1 MGYRNNPKRDK
12 QLEKAKKLAEATDK
26 PFLDPN
32 TLFSRASIDDI
43 EYYSPEMLAA
53 ASMHALKELSRWKV
67 DTPFIGIS
75 QVEGVAPRDVP
86 VSILTIIGRNMP
98 FLYDSIMGEVTS
110 SYRSLYL
117 AVHPIMVADA
127 RVAGGYRLA
136 DPETDKPEDNISLIQ
151 MHIAPVA
158 PQAAEALEERLR
170 FVLVQVQSAY
180 SDWKPMLTKLDEA
193 LCELKERGSSRRKVE
208 RAEAAEFL
216 DWLRKDNF
224 TFLGMRDYS
233 YSGKGSDAK
242 VERGDG
248 VGLGILSDPDVR
260 VLRLG
265 KDTVTTTPEILAFLD
280 GPDFLIVTKANVKSI
295 VHRRAY
301 MDYIGIKRF
310 DADGNVT
317 GELRIVGLFTAT
329 AYTRSVKQIPLLRA
343 KVAEVEHHFG
353 FDPNSHSGRILQN
366 TLEAYPRDDLFQIE
380 TDLLVRFI
388 EQIMEL
394 ADRPRVR
401 VLARIDR
408 FDRFVSVIIYVP
420 REEYNSYVREKIG
433 DYLARVYDGH
443 ISAYYPA
450 FPEGAVARVHFIVG
464 RANGKTPR
472 IAQDRLEDAVSD
484 IAARWIDHFMG
495 LSQAG
500 APLLDV
506 DQAYQEAFTPEE
518 AIGDMPDIVATA
530 NGEPVRIEFYRTAD
544 QADGILSLKIFHRD
558 GHLPLSR
565 RVPLLENLG
574 FSVISERTFDVGVVS
589 GDETRVIVLHDME
602 LRVQQG
608 VKLDLSTYGPRLEE
622 AFLAAFDGTV
632 DNDNF
637 NRLIVS
643 AGLTVREVSVLRAY
657 ARYLR
662 QTGIVYSQEH
672 ISETLFKYPAIARRI
687 FDLFAHGFDP
697 KLAEKTRLRKLSEL
711 HKAIEADL
719 SGVPNLDEDRTLRRY
734 VNAVDSTL
742 RTNYFQRNEDGSPK
756 AMLAFKFDPK
766 LLDGLPDPRPFRE
779 IFVYG
784 TEVEG
789 VHLRFGKVARGGL
802 RWSDRGQ
809 DYRTEVLGLVKAQ
822 QVKNAVIVPVGAKG
836 GFFPK
841 MLPAGG
847 NRDEIFNAGK
857 DAYKTYIRTL
867 LSITD
872 NIVGDEIVAP
882 GDTVRLDGDD
892 PYFVVAADKGT
903 ATFSD
908 TANGL
913 AREAG
918 FWLDDAFASGG
929 SAGYDHKKMG
939 ITARGAWETVKRHFR
954 EIDTDIQTTPFKVVG
969 VGDMSGD
976 VFGNGMLLS
985 EKIELIAAF
994 DHRDI
999 FIDPAPDTDVSF
1011 AERKRLFELP
1021 RSSWQDY
1028 DRSTLSKG
1036 AMIISRAEKSV
1047 TLTPEAVAAIGID
1060 KAVATPFEIMTAI
1073 LKAPADLLWFGGIGT
1088 YVKAAVET
1096 NAEVGDRANDPI
1108 RINATE
1114 VRAKVIGE
1122 GANLGITQK
1131 GRIAYALSGGRCNS
1145 DAIDNSAGVNSSDVE
1160 VNIKI
1165 ALASAV
1171 NDGRLTLPKRNQLL
1185 ASMTSEV
1192 ARLVLRNN
1200 YLQSLAISLT
1210 ERKGAGNREE
1220 LSRLMGA
1227 LESSGQ
1233 LNRKV
1238 ETLPNDA
1245 EFSERYAAGKP
1256 LTRPEIGVLLSY
1268 AKLTLFDTLVA
1279 STLPDEPYLQ
1289 HLLTEYFPSKMQKAY
1304 AGDIAGHRL
1313 HREIVA
1319 TSLANRV
1326 VNRGGPGF
1334 VQKLVDAS
1342 GLLAPAVVKAA
1353 MIVEDGFGLKRLW
1366 SEIDALNGRI
1376 PGDVQ
1381 NDLYA
1386 KVMGIFADA
1395 TRLYLQTAGTI
1406 TGAMQ
1411 EEIERLKSAIKTL
1424 SPAAAKYQEEIGLAE
1439 IEGVSPS
1446 LIKELETLRLL
1457 IYVPEIMLIAEQ
1469 ASTTLA
1475 RAAESYA
1482 AVSTTFR
1489 VARLLDASQRVSPAD
1504 HYESLALL
1512 RSQDQIASSRRR
1524 IVVSALTDYTK
1535 EKNPVQA
1542 WYAADRVRVNR
1553 IVSELAAL
1561 SDSGETNLARLTV
1574 AAGLLSDIVQTRS
1587 V

>member
-12 QLEKAKKLAEATDK
+12 KLEKTRILAEMSGK
-26 PFLDPN
+26 PFLDPEAV
-32 TLFSRASIDDI
+32 FGRASSDDI
-43 EYYSPEMLAA
+43 QYYSPEMLAA
-53 ASMHALKELSRWKV
+53 AAQHTRDELSRWTK
-67 DTPFIGIS
+67 DKPYIGIS
-75 QVEGVAPRDVP
+75 EVEGVSPRDNP

-98 FLYDSIMGEVTS
+98 FLYDSVMGEVTS
-110 SYRSLYL
+110 SYRSLFL
-117 AVHPIMVADA
+117 AVHPILVADA
-127 RVAGGYRLA
+127 AVTGGYRLA
-136 DPETDKPEDNISLIQ
+136 DSELDAPHDNISLIQ
-151 MHIAPVA
+151 IHIAPIA
-158 PQAAEALEERLR
+158 SQAAEALTERLL
-170 FVLVQVQSAY
+170 FVLSQVQSAFT
-180 SDWKPMLTKLDEA
+180 DWKPMIAKLDKA
-193 LCELKERGSSRRKVE
+193 LTELQERGPSRRKTG
-208 RAEAAEFL
+208 RNEAVAFL
-216 DWLRKDNF
+216 EWLRNDNF

-233 YSGKGSDAK
+233 YSGTGNDAK
-242 VERGDG
+242 VERGEG
-248 VGLGILSDPDVR
+248 SGLGTLTDPNVR

-265 KDTVTTTPEILAFLD
+265 KDAVTTTPEILAFLD

-310 DADGNVT
+310 DEDGNVV

-329 AYTRSVKQIPLLRA
+329 AYTHSVKQIPLLRA
-343 KVAEVEHHFG
+343 KVAEVEDHFG
-353 FDPNSHSGRILQN
+353 FDPNSHSGRILHN
-366 TLEAYPRDDLFQIE
+366 TLESYPRDDLFQIDA
-380 TDLLVRFI
+380 DLLIRFI

-394 ADRPRVR
+394 SDRPRVR
-401 VLARIDR
+401 VLPRIDR
-408 FDRFVSVIIYVP
+408 FDRFVSVIIFVP
-420 REEYNSYVREKIG
+420 REEYNSYVREKMG
-433 DYLARVYDGH
+433 EYLSHIYDGH

-464 RANGKTPR
+464 RTNGKTPR
-472 IAQDRLEDAVSD
+472 VAQDKLEDAVSD
-484 IAARWIDHFMG
+484 IAARWTDHFVA
-495 LSQAG
+495 LSPVG
-500 APLLDV
+500 SPVLDV
-506 DQAYQEAFTPEE
+506 DQAYQEAFTPDE
-518 AIGDMPDIVATA
+518 AIIDLPDIAATA
-530 NGEPVRIEFYRTAD
+530 GGEPVRIEFYRRDT
-544 QADGILSLKIFHRD
+544 QAEGVLSLKIFHRD

-574 FSVISERTFDVGVVS
+574 FSVISERTFDIGVIS
-589 GDETRVIVLHDME
+589 PDETRSIVLHDME
-602 LRVQQG
+602 LQVQPG
-608 VKLDLSTYGPRLEE
+608 VKLDLSVYGPRLEE

-632 DNDNF
+632 DNDSF
-637 NRLIVS
+637 NRLIVA
-643 AGLTVREVSVLRAY
+643 AGLSVREVSVLRAY

-672 ISETLFKYPAIARRI
+672 ISETLFKYPAIAVKI
-687 FDLFAHGFDP
+687 FELFSYGFDP
-697 KLAEKTRLRKLSEL
+697 KVGDKPRLRKLSDL
-711 HKAIEADL
+711 HKAIEAAL

-734 VNAVDSTL
+734 VNAVDATL

-836 GFFPK
+836 GFYPK
-841 MLPAGG
+841 TLPVGG
-847 NRDEIFNAGK
+847 NRDEVFNAGK
-857 DAYKTYIRTL
+857 EAYKTYIRTL

-872 NIVGDEIVAP
+872 NIVGDDIVAP
-882 GDTVRLDGDD
+882 ADTLRLDGDD

-954 EIDTDIQTTPFKVVG
+954 EMDTDIQTTPFKVVG

-999 FIDPAPDTDVSF
+999 VIDPTPHTDKSF
-1011 AERKRLFELP
+1011 AERKRLFDLP

-1028 DRSTLSKG
+1028 DRSALSEG
-1036 AMIISRAEKSV
+1036 AMIISRSEKSV

-1060 KAVATPFEIMTAI
+1060 KSVATPLEIMTAI
-1073 LKAPADLLWFGGIGT
+1073 LKAPVDLLWFGGIGT

-1108 RINATE
+1108 RVNATE

-1131 GRIAYALSGGRCNS
+1131 ARIAYALSGGRCNS

-1165 ALASAV
+1165 ALSSPV

-1185 ASMTSEV
+1185 SSMTTEV
-1192 ARLVLRNN
+1192 GHLVLRNN

-1210 ERKGAGNREE
+1210 ERRGTENGEE
-1220 LSRLMGA
+1220 LGRLMGA
-1227 LESSGQ
+1227 LETAGL
-1233 LNRKV
+1233 LNRRV

-1245 EFSERYAAGKP
+1245 EFTERYAAGKP

-1279 STLPDEPYLQ
+1279 SPLPDEPYLQ
-1289 HLLTEYFPSKMQKAY
+1289 HLLRDYFPSKMQKTY
-1304 AGDIAGHRL
+1304 AGDITNHRL

-1319 TSLANRV
+1319 TSLANQV

-1342 GLLAPAVVKAA
+1342 GLLAPTVVKAA

-1366 SEIDALNGRI
+1366 SEIDKLDGKISGA
-1376 PGDVQ
+1376 VQ
-1381 NDLYA
+1381 NGLYA
-1386 KVMGIFADA
+1386 DVARIFTDA
-1395 TRLYLQTAGTI
+1395 TRLYLQTTSAAGSM
-1406 TGAMQ
+1406 AD
-1411 EEIERLKSAIKTL
+1411 EIERLKAAIHTL
-1424 SPAAAKYQEEIGLAE
+1424 VPGAAKYKEELGFSE
-1439 IEGVSPS
+1439 IEGVEPA
-1446 LIKELETLRLL
+1446 LIRDLETLSLL
-1457 IYVPEIMLIAEQ
+1457 VYVPEIMLIAER
-1469 ASTTLA
+1469 ANTTLA

-1482 AVSTTFR
+1482 AVSATFR
-1489 VARLLDASQRVSPAD
+1489 VAKLLEAGQRVTPAD

-1512 RSQDQIASSRRR
+1512 RSQDQIASSRLR
-1524 IVVSALTDYTK
+1524 IVISAMTEYAK

-1553 IVSELAAL
+1553 IVSELSAL

-1574 AAGLLSDIVQTRS
+1574 AAGLLSDIVQARS

>member
-1 MGYRNNPKRDK
+1 MGYRNNPKREK
-12 QLEKAKKLAEATDK
+12 QLEQARALATASGK
-26 PFLDPN
+26 SFVDPSV
-32 TLFSRASIDDI
+32 LFGRASSDDI
-43 EYYSPEMLAA
+43 EYYTSDMLAESA
-53 ASMHALKELSRWKV
+53 VHTRAELSHWNGT
-67 DTPFIGIS
+67 DPYIGIS
-75 QVEGVAPRDVP
+75 DVAGIAPRDVP
-86 VSILTIIGRNMP
+86 VSVITVMGRNIP

-117 AVHPIMVADA
+117 AVHPILIADEKA
-127 RVAGGYRLA
+127 TGGYRLA
-136 DPETDKPEDNISLIQ
+136 DPDSNPADNISLIQ
-151 MHIAPVA
+151 LHVAPIA
-158 PQAAEALEERLR
+158 PQAAELLQEKLR
-170 FVLVQVQSAY
+170 FVLSQVQSAY
-180 SDWKPMLTKLDEA
+180 TDWKPMLAKLDQARREISERASGRRKTDRLEA
-193 LCELKERGSSRRKVE
+193 L
-208 RAEAAEFL
+208 AFL
-216 DWLRKDNF
+216 DWLRDDNF

-233 YSGKGSDAK
+233 YSGTGKNAK

-248 VGLGILSDPDVR
+248 SGLGTLTDPDVR

-265 KDTVTTTPEILAFLD
+265 KDAVTTTPEILAFLD

-310 DADGNVT
+310 DEAGNVV

-343 KVAEVEHHFG
+343 KVAEVERHFG

-366 TLEAYPRDDLFQIE
+366 TLESYPRDDLFQID
-380 TDLLVRFI
+380 TDVLTRFV

-394 ADRPRVR
+394 TDRPRVR
-401 VLARIDR
+401 VLPRIDR
-408 FDRFVSVIIYVP
+408 FDRFVSVIIFVP

-464 RANGKTPR
+464 RTEGKTPR
-472 IAQDRLEDAVSD
+472 IAQDKLEDVVSD
-484 IAARWIDHFMG
+484 IAARWIDHFAA
-495 LSQAG
+495 LAG
-500 APLLDV
+500 AGSHQLDV

-530 NGEPVRIEFYRTAD
+530 SGEQVRIEFYRLEQQVEGT
-544 QADGILSLKIFHRD
+544 LSLKIFHRD

-574 FSVISERTFDVGVVS
+574 FSVISERTFDIGVVT
-589 GDETRVIVLHDME
+589 GETTETIVLHDME
-602 LRVQQG
+602 LSVLNG
-608 VKLDLSTYGPRLEE
+608 TTLDLAKYGQPLEE
-622 AFLAAFDGTV
+622 AFLAAFNGKV

-637 NRLIVS
+637 NRLILT
-643 AGLTVREVSVLRAY
+643 AGLSVREVSVLRAY

-687 FDLFAHGFDP
+687 FELFHNGFDP
-697 KLAEKTRLRKLSEL
+697 TMAEKTRSRKLSDT
-711 HKAIEADL
+711 HKAIETAL
-719 SGVPNLDEDRTLRRY
+719 TGVPNLDEDRTFRRY
-734 VNAVDSTL
+734 VNAVDATL
-742 RTNYFQRNEDGSPK
+742 RTNYFQKNEDGTPRDL
-756 AMLAFKFDPK
+756 LAFKFDPK
-766 LLDGLPDPRPFRE
+766 QLDGLPDPRPFRE

-841 MLPAGG
+841 ALPIGG
-847 NRDEIFNAGK
+847 NRDEIFNAGRE
-857 DAYKTYIRTL
+857 AYMTYIRTL

-872 NIVGDEIVAP
+872 NIVGDDIIAP
-882 GDTVRLDGDD
+882 ADTLRLDGDD

-913 AREAG
+913 ARDAG

-954 EIDTDIQTTPFKVVG
+954 EMDTDIQTTPFKVVG

-999 FIDPAPDTDVSF
+999 FIDPTPDMEKSF
-1011 AERKRLFELP
+1011 AERRRLFDLP

-1028 DRSTLSKG
+1028 DRSTLSTG

-1060 KAVATPFEIMTAI
+1060 KPVATPFEIMTAI
-1073 LKAPADLLWFGGIGT
+1073 LKSQADLLWFGGIGT

-1171 NDGRLTLPKRNQLL
+1171 NTGRLTMPKRNQLL
-1185 ASMTSEV
+1185 SSMTAEV
-1192 ARLVLRNN
+1192 ANLVLRNN
-1200 YLQSLAISLT
+1200 YLQSLAISLA
-1210 ERKGAGNREE
+1210 ERRGLENREE
-1220 LSRLMGA
+1220 LGRMMSA
-1227 LESSGQ
+1227 LESAGQ

-1238 ETLPNDA
+1238 ETLPSDA
-1245 EFSERYAAGKP
+1245 EVNERYAAGKP

-1279 STLPDEPYLQ
+1279 SDLRDEPYLQ
-1289 HLLTEYFPSKMQKAY
+1289 HLLTDYFPAKMQKTY
-1304 AGDIAGHRL
+1304 ADDIAGHRL

-1319 TSLANRV
+1319 TALANTV

-1342 GLLAPAVVKAA
+1342 GLLAPTVVKAA

-1366 SEIDALNGRI
+1366 SQVDALDNAVS
-1376 PGDVQ
+1376 GDVQ
-1381 NDLYA
+1381 NGLYA
-1386 KVMGIFADA
+1386 MITRIFSDA
-1395 TRLYLQTAGTI
+1395 TRLYLQTAGA
-1406 TGAMQ
+1406 GAGSMTD
-1411 EEIERLKSAIKTL
+1411 EIERLKNAIKSL
-1424 SPAAAKYQEEIGLAE
+1424 VPALAKQQQEIGTPT
-1439 IEGVSPS
+1439 IEGVPPQLMAEFDILSK
-1446 LIKELETLRLL
+1446 LVF
-1457 IYVPEIMLIAEQ
+1457 VPEILLIAEQ
-1469 ASTTLA
+1469 ANTTLA

-1482 AVSTTFR
+1482 AVSSTFR
-1489 VARLLDASQRVSPAD
+1489 VAKLMEASRRINPAD

-1512 RSQDQIASSRRR
+1512 RSLDQIASSRRK
-1524 IVVSALTDYTK
+1524 IVISALTDYAK
-1535 EKNPVQA
+1535 DKDPVQA
-1542 WYAADRVRVNR
+1542 WYASDRIRVNR
-1553 IVSELAAL
+1553 IVSELATL
-1561 SDSGETNLARLTV
+1561 SEGSEVNLARVTV
-1574 AAGLLSDIVQTRS
+1574 AAGLLSDVVQMR
-1587 V
+1587 